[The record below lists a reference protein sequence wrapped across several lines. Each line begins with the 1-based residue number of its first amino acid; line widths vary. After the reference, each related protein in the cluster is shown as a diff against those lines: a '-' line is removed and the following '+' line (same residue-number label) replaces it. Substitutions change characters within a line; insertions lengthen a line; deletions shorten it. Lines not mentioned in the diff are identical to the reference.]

1 MFFEDCLA
9 KSEVKHICFK
19 GERKFN
25 IKPSFSPPPLNH
37 LGEMGVAFKQ
47 RRDILFA
54 IKTWCTS
61 CMETPAGLQG
71 SLLFSVGISSSE
83 CSS

>member
-25 IKPSFSPPPLNH
+25 IKPSFFFPPLES
-37 LGEMGVAFKQ
+37 LG
-47 RRDILFA
+47 
-54 IKTWCTS
+54 
-61 CMETPAGLQG
+61 
-71 SLLFSVGISSSE
+71 
-83 CSS
+83 